1 MLFLTLKQQSEIGI
15 IVPADVPVPDNAR
28 LWAGT
33 VLTNMLDLIFFFFF
47 KFFLVLMIFINIF
60 TGKKTLFKMAI
71 DISQD
76 VTSLHYM

>member
-1 MLFLTLKQQSEIGI
+1 MLFLTLKQQQSEIGI

-33 VLTNMLDLIFFFFF
+33 VLTNMLDLIFFF
-47 KFFLVLMIFINIF
+47 KFFLILMIFVNIF
-60 TGKKTLFKMAI
+60 ASQKTLLRMAI